1 MFKIL
6 KGGNTIYK
14 RYFSSRKSKKQKQ
27 REKQLIK
34 QKMRENSKR
43 IKTKRRIFLK
53 ELKKGEFIMKQKEI
67 KKLNRRNYFNST
79 SYNYNCAFNFSWS
92 KHCYANR
99 RKWNTYTSK

>member
-14 RYFSSRKSKKQKQ
+14 RYFSSRKSKKQEQ

-43 IKTKRRIFLK
+43 IKTKRRKFFKRTK
-53 ELKKGEFIMKQKEI
+53 EGRIYNETK
-67 KKLNRRNYFNST
+67 RN
-79 SYNYNCAFNFSWS
+79 
-92 KHCYANR
+92 
-99 RKWNTYTSK
+99 